1 MTSDDLSDVSPP
13 SAATQRRPR
22 RWPAVTALIAAGLAC
37 LAIAIVAGL
46 GADADATRGPTAAQR
61 AAAAATA
68 VADRWRTWPA
78 GRIFPASISYST
90 NLLTTETAG
99 RIAIA
104 PQTSCAGAIDPA
116 AARLAARDRCRAGLR
131 ATYVDQL
138 GGTLYTVGVLAFPT
152 SRLATAFVARLPT
165 AGTDGLVL
173 RAFALAGT
181 ASARFTA
188 PARQA
193 ATSRVAGPFVVL
205 TVAGYTDGEPSG
217 PGQEPRTGIF
227 APARQLAAE
236 VASALSRAVHV
247 NCGNPEWSC

>member
-13 SAATQRRPR
+13 PVEKHGRR

-37 LAIAIVAGL
+37 LAIAIAAGL

-90 NLLTTETAG
+90 NLLTTESAS
-99 RIAIA
+99 RVAIA
-104 PQTSCAGAIDPA
+104 PPTSCASAIDPTT
-116 AARLAARDRCRAGLR
+116 ARLAARDRCRAGLR
-131 ATYVDQL
+131 ATYIDQL

-152 SRLATAFVARLPT
+152 SRLAAAFAARLPVSG
-165 AGTDGLVL
+165 ADGLVL
-173 RAFALAGT
+173 RAFALPGT
-181 ASARFTA
+181 ASTLFTA
-188 PARQA
+188 PGRQTA
-193 ATSRVAGPFVVL
+193 MSRVAGPFVVL
-205 TVAGYTDGEPSG
+205 TVAGYTDGEPAG
-217 PGQEPRTGIF
+217 PGQEPRTGVF

-236 VASALSRAVHV
+236 VAGALASAVSV
-247 NCGNPEWSC
+247 NCGKPEWSC